1 MSASVAAQRGFSLL
15 EMAIVLV
22 IVGLLLGGMLGGLGA
37 LQQRQR
43 VAQTEQ
49 QLAEIRDAL
58 IAFAVVNR
66 RLPCPAA
73 PATPST
79 TAGAGVE
86 RAPTAGGCTGG
97 TAGVL
102 PWATLGL
109 PETDAWGRRFTYR
122 VSAAFARTAPAFTLA
137 STGDNIVRNAAAVSI
152 ATAIPA
158 VVLSHGANTRGSRG
172 PSGAAA
178 AASTDA
184 REQENADADADFVAD
199 VPTATYDD
207 LVTWVPGTVLLNR
220 MLQAGVLP

>member
-1 MSASVAAQRGFSLL
+1 VSAAAQRQRGFSLL

-22 IVGLLLGGMLGGLGA
+22 IVGLLLGGMLGGIGA
-37 LQQRQR
+37 LQQQQR
-43 VAQTEQ
+43 NAQTQQ

-97 TAGVL
+97 TSGVL

-109 PETDAWGRRFTYR
+109 PETDAWGRRFSYR
-122 VSAAFARTAPAFTLA
+122 VSAAYARLAPAFTLA
-137 STGDNIVRNAAAVSI
+137 TAGDNVVRNAAAVQI
-152 ATAIPA
+152 AGAIPA
-158 VVLSHGANTRGSRG
+158 VIVSHGLNTRGSRG
-172 PSGAAA
+172 PSGALAA
-178 AASTDA
+178 GSTDA
-184 REQENADADADFVAD
+184 REQENADGDLDFVAD
-199 VPTATYDD
+199 TPTATFDD
-207 LVTWVPGTVLLNR
+207 HVVWVPGTLLVNR
-220 MLQAGVLP
+220 MLQAGALP